1 VRDGGLALSSEPGLG
16 YQFDEKAIAR
26 FQSDAWK

>member
-1 VRDGGLALSSEPGLG
+1 LPTEPGLG

-26 FQSDAWK
+26 LESEEWK